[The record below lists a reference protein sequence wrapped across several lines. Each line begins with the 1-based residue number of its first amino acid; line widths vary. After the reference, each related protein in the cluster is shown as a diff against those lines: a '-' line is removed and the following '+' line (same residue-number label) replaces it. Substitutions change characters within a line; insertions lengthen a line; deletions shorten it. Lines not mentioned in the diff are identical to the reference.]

1 MAKTTNYELEKP
13 AVTDYYDIGVFN
25 SNADIIDTQMKA
37 NATAITGKANTGHSH
52 VASDITSGIL
62 DGARIPLDN
71 TLTSTS
77 TAKAATANVAKQL
90 NDKTVSLENA
100 ATQRTTGGTAPNFT
114 VADATVTEYS
124 AGLRRT
130 IVAHADSGE
139 EPKLNFNGKGAKPVY
154 QATGKAAKWKAGQHV
169 MVEYDGTS
177 FFIVSGGGGIELPDT
192 IEAGDNLLL
201 YSVYP
206 VTMSG
211 GAMWLDYPVCAITIK
226 RFGTYRFKYRTY
238 GCSWTDGARLTKNG
252 DVIANSIITPV
263 ANAVLK
269 VIDVYCEAND
279 VIKLQGYKT
288 AGIVDPIFLVSIAVP
303 EISSAISTI
312 ITVP

>member
-1 MAKTTNYELEKP
+1 MLAAVLFSISILTFYISNYM
-13 AVTDYYDIGVFN
+13 
-25 SNADIIDTQMKA
+25 S
-37 NATAITGKANTGHSH
+37 IT
-52 VASDITSGIL
+52 
-62 DGARIPLDN
+62 
-71 TLTSTS
+71 
-77 TAKAATANVAKQL
+77 
-90 NDKTVSLENA
+90 
-100 ATQRTTGGTAPNFT
+100 
-114 VADATVTEYS
+114 
-124 AGLRRT
+124 
-130 IVAHADSGE
+130 
-139 EPKLNFNGKGAKPVY
+139 
-154 QATGKAAKWKAGQHV
+154 
-169 MVEYDGTS
+169 
-177 FFIVSGGGGIELPDT
+177 FFKELPK
-192 IEAGDNLLL
+192 
-201 YSVYP
+201 P
-206 VTMSG
+206 
-211 GAMWLDYPVCAITIK
+211 DYPVCAITIK